1 MIAGQEPPSAALAAD
16 KTSVVSAE
24 KTSVASRAKT
34 SVAAAEKTPDIS
46 MKSTTPWGVPS
57 APPRARL
64 MRLKCLVSFLLLQHM
79 HWLILALDMTN
90 VLSAPNA
97 ACSS

>member
-1 MIAGQEPPSAALAAD
+1 MPMSMSIFEAVLLDGGLIAGKEPPSAALAAE

-46 MKSTTPWGVPS
+46 MKSTTPWEV
-57 APPRARL
+57 AP
-64 MRLKCLVSFLLLQHM
+64 KGG
-79 HWLILALDMTN
+79 
-90 VLSAPNA
+90 
-97 ACSS
+97 